1 MRKRFPGEMTV
12 LGGFEMT
19 SQTMRVSDPCYD
31 RDVWCCG
38 TFGKCKTGTWEAGVL
53 KTDMGDWGVRC
64 AVLAVRHKETGPDY
78 SVIRQRKVYQMK
90 DGWLEQPIDVGVD
103 SGQAGFYDEAFY
115 QDNSI
120 FKGMPEPE
128 HDYGDLWYNHAC
140 DITLSEMSAGVMPY
154 GVVSSSGF
162 GDGSY
167 VCYTH
172 KGSDGEIDFA
182 FVIFMDQYMISS
194 FAAIDRN
201 GDWLGSGDM
210 GWFGISTNDKEERAW
225 NDELQTLL
233 NEAQDDDFLV
243 VVDCHI

>member
-103 SGQAGFYDEAFY
+103 SGQEASMTRR
-115 QDNSI
+115 SI
-120 FKGMPEPE
+120 RTTRSSRVCPSLSMTTETFGTTMPAISRSVRCRQASCPM
-128 HDYGDLWYNHAC
+128 A
-140 DITLSEMSAGVMPY
+140 SSPPPASAMAVMSATRTRVRMAR
-154 GVVSSSGF
+154 STS
-162 GDGSY
+162 
-167 VCYTH
+167 H
-172 KGSDGEIDFA
+172 
-182 FVIFMDQYMISS
+182 SS
-194 FAAIDRN
+194 FSLMSNCFLAREC
-201 GDWLGSGDM
+201 
-210 GWFGISTNDKEERAW
+210 FGTPLAVSRR
-225 NDELQTLL
+225 
-233 NEAQDDDFLV
+233 
-243 VVDCHI
+243 C

>member
-103 SGQAGFYDEAFY
+103 SGQAGFYTRR
-115 QDNSI
+115 SI
-120 FKGMPEPE
+120 RTTRSSRVCPSLSMTTETFGTTMPAISRSVRCRQASCPM
-128 HDYGDLWYNHAC
+128 A
-140 DITLSEMSAGVMPY
+140 SSPPPASAMAVMSATRTRVRMAR
-154 GVVSSSGF
+154 STS
-162 GDGSY
+162 
-167 VCYTH
+167 H
-172 KGSDGEIDFA
+172 
-182 FVIFMDQYMISS
+182 SS
-194 FAAIDRN
+194 FSLMSNCFLAREC
-201 GDWLGSGDM
+201 
-210 GWFGISTNDKEERAW
+210 FGTPLAVSRR
-225 NDELQTLL
+225 
-233 NEAQDDDFLV
+233 
-243 VVDCHI
+243 C

>member
-167 VCYTH
+167 AARPVVPAGPTQEELDAEYIRICQSYDPTSEEWTVDRYNRRWIMCTVCGRIKQDVQMSYYGG
-172 KGSDGEIDFA
+172 KGGTNRGVCADCS
-182 FVIFMDQYMISS
+182 
-194 FAAIDRN
+194 RN
-201 GDWLGSGDM
+201 GRS
-210 GWFGISTNDKEERAW
+210 
-225 NDELQTLL
+225 
-233 NEAQDDDFLV
+233 
-243 VVDCHI
+243 

>member
-120 FKGMPEPE
+120 FRVCPSLSMTTETFGTTMPAISRSVRCRQASCPM
-128 HDYGDLWYNHAC
+128 A
-140 DITLSEMSAGVMPY
+140 SSPPPASAMAVMSATRTRVRMAR
-154 GVVSSSGF
+154 STS
-162 GDGSY
+162 
-167 VCYTH
+167 H
-172 KGSDGEIDFA
+172 
-182 FVIFMDQYMISS
+182 SS
-194 FAAIDRN
+194 FSLMSNCFLAREC
-201 GDWLGSGDM
+201 
-210 GWFGISTNDKEERAW
+210 FGTPLAVSRR
-225 NDELQTLL
+225 
-233 NEAQDDDFLV
+233 
-243 VVDCHI
+243 C

>member
-19 SQTMRVSDPCYD
+19 SQTMRVSDPCYE

-103 SGQAGFYDEAFY
+103 
-115 QDNSI
+115 
-120 FKGMPEPE
+120 
-128 HDYGDLWYNHAC
+128 YGDLWYNHVC

-182 FVIFMDQYMISS
+182 FVIF
-194 FAAIDRN
+194 ID
-201 GDWLGSGDM
+201 
-210 GWFGISTNDKEERAW
+210 E
-225 NDELQTLL
+225 
-233 NEAQDDDFLV
+233 
-243 VVDCHI
+243 

>member
-128 HDYGDLWYNHAC
+128 HDYGFGTTMPAISRSVRC
-140 DITLSEMSAGVMPY
+140 RQASCPMASSPPPASAMAVMSATRTRVRMAR
-154 GVVSSSGF
+154 STS
-162 GDGSY
+162 
-167 VCYTH
+167 H
-172 KGSDGEIDFA
+172 
-182 FVIFMDQYMISS
+182 SS
-194 FAAIDRN
+194 FSLMSNCFLAREC
-201 GDWLGSGDM
+201 
-210 GWFGISTNDKEERAW
+210 FGTPLAVSRR
-225 NDELQTLL
+225 
-233 NEAQDDDFLV
+233 
-243 VVDCHI
+243 C

>member
-115 QDNSI
+115 QDKTRSSRVCPSLSMTTET
-120 FKGMPEPE
+120 FGTTMPAISRSVRCRQASCPM
-128 HDYGDLWYNHAC
+128 A
-140 DITLSEMSAGVMPY
+140 SSPPPASAMAVMSATRTRVRMAR
-154 GVVSSSGF
+154 STS
-162 GDGSY
+162 
-167 VCYTH
+167 H
-172 KGSDGEIDFA
+172 
-182 FVIFMDQYMISS
+182 SS
-194 FAAIDRN
+194 FSLMSNCFLAREC
-201 GDWLGSGDM
+201 
-210 GWFGISTNDKEERAW
+210 FGTPLAVSRR
-225 NDELQTLL
+225 
-233 NEAQDDDFLV
+233 
-243 VVDCHI
+243 C

>member
-53 KTDMGDWGVRC
+53 KT
-64 AVLAVRHKETGPDY
+64 E
-78 SVIRQRKVYQMK
+78 RKVYQMK

-140 DITLSEMSAGVMPY
+140 DITLSERSAGVMPY

-182 FVIFMDQYMISS
+182 FVIF
-194 FAAIDRN
+194 ID
-201 GDWLGSGDM
+201 
-210 GWFGISTNDKEERAW
+210 E
-225 NDELQTLL
+225 
-233 NEAQDDDFLV
+233 
-243 VVDCHI
+243 

>member
-128 HDYGDLWYNHAC
+128 HDYGDLGTTMPAISRSVRC
-140 DITLSEMSAGVMPY
+140 RQASCPMASSPPPASAMAVMSATRTRVRMAR
-154 GVVSSSGF
+154 STS
-162 GDGSY
+162 
-167 VCYTH
+167 H
-172 KGSDGEIDFA
+172 
-182 FVIFMDQYMISS
+182 SS
-194 FAAIDRN
+194 FS
-201 GDWLGSGDM
+201 LM
-210 GWFGISTNDKEERAW
+210 GNCFLARECFGTPLAVSRR
-225 NDELQTLL
+225 
-233 NEAQDDDFLV
+233 
-243 VVDCHI
+243 C

>member
-140 DITLSEMSAGVMPY
+140 DITLSEVGRRHALWRRLLLRLRRWQLCLLHAQ
-154 GVVSSSGF
+154 GF
-162 GDGSY
+162 GWR
-167 VCYTH
+167 
-172 KGSDGEIDFA
+172 
-182 FVIFMDQYMISS
+182 
-194 FAAIDRN
+194 DR
-201 GDWLGSGDM
+201 LRIRH
-210 GWFGISTNDKEERAW
+210 F
-225 NDELQTLL
+225 
-233 NEAQDDDFLV
+233 
-243 VVDCHI
+243 H

>member
-154 GVVSSSGF
+154 GVVPPPASAMAVMSATRTRVRMARST
-162 GDGSY
+162 S
-167 VCYTH
+167 H
-172 KGSDGEIDFA
+172 
-182 FVIFMDQYMISS
+182 SS
-194 FAAIDRN
+194 FSLMSNCFLARECFGTPLAASR
-201 GDWLGSGDM
+201 
-210 GWFGISTNDKEERAW
+210 R
-225 NDELQTLL
+225 
-233 NEAQDDDFLV
+233 
-243 VVDCHI
+243 C

>member
-154 GVVSSSGF
+154 GVVSSSA
-162 GDGSY
+162 SAMA
-167 VCYTH
+167 VMSATRTRVRMARSTSH
-172 KGSDGEIDFA
+172 
-182 FVIFMDQYMISS
+182 SS
-194 FAAIDRN
+194 FSLMSNCFLAREC
-201 GDWLGSGDM
+201 
-210 GWFGISTNDKEERAW
+210 FGTPLAVSRR
-225 NDELQTLL
+225 
-233 NEAQDDDFLV
+233 
-243 VVDCHI
+243 C

>member
-90 DGWLEQPIDVGVD
+90 DGWLEQPIDVGLTLVR
-103 SGQAGFYDEAFY
+103 QASMTRR
-115 QDNSI
+115 SI
-120 FKGMPEPE
+120 RTTRSSRVCPSLSMTTETFGTTMPAISRSVRCRQASCPM
-128 HDYGDLWYNHAC
+128 A
-140 DITLSEMSAGVMPY
+140 SSPPPASAMAVMSATRTRVRMAR
-154 GVVSSSGF
+154 STS
-162 GDGSY
+162 
-167 VCYTH
+167 H
-172 KGSDGEIDFA
+172 
-182 FVIFMDQYMISS
+182 SS
-194 FAAIDRN
+194 FSLMSNCFLAREC
-201 GDWLGSGDM
+201 
-210 GWFGISTNDKEERAW
+210 FGTPLAVSRR
-225 NDELQTLL
+225 
-233 NEAQDDDFLV
+233 
-243 VVDCHI
+243 C

>member
-90 DGWLEQPIDVGVD
+90 DGWLEQPMWVLTLVR
-103 SGQAGFYDEAFY
+103 QASMTRR
-115 QDNSI
+115 SI
-120 FKGMPEPE
+120 RTTRSSRVCPSLSMTTETFGTTMPAISRSVRCRQASCPM
-128 HDYGDLWYNHAC
+128 A
-140 DITLSEMSAGVMPY
+140 SSPPPASAMAVMSATRTRVRMAR
-154 GVVSSSGF
+154 STS
-162 GDGSY
+162 
-167 VCYTH
+167 H
-172 KGSDGEIDFA
+172 
-182 FVIFMDQYMISS
+182 SS
-194 FAAIDRN
+194 FSLMSNCFLAREC
-201 GDWLGSGDM
+201 
-210 GWFGISTNDKEERAW
+210 FGTPLAVSRR
-225 NDELQTLL
+225 
-233 NEAQDDDFLV
+233 
-243 VVDCHI
+243 C

>member
-90 DGWLEQPIDVGVD
+90 DGGLERRSMWVLTLVR
-103 SGQAGFYDEAFY
+103 QASMTRR
-115 QDNSI
+115 SI
-120 FKGMPEPE
+120 RTTRSSRVCPSLSMTTETFGTT
-128 HDYGDLWYNHAC
+128 HAC
-140 DITLSEMSAGVMPY
+140 DITLSERSAGVMPY

-182 FVIFMDQYMISS
+182 FVIF
-194 FAAIDRN
+194 ID
-201 GDWLGSGDM
+201 
-210 GWFGISTNDKEERAW
+210 E
-225 NDELQTLL
+225 
-233 NEAQDDDFLV
+233 
-243 VVDCHI
+243 

>member
-90 DGWLEQPIDVGVD
+90 DGWLEQPINVGVD

-140 DITLSEMSAGVMPY
+140 DITLSERSQASCPMASSPPPASAMAVMSATRTRVRMAR
-154 GVVSSSGF
+154 STS
-162 GDGSY
+162 
-167 VCYTH
+167 H
-172 KGSDGEIDFA
+172 
-182 FVIFMDQYMISS
+182 SS
-194 FAAIDRN
+194 FSLMSNCFLAREC
-201 GDWLGSGDM
+201 
-210 GWFGISTNDKEERAW
+210 FGTPLAVSRR
-225 NDELQTLL
+225 
-233 NEAQDDDFLV
+233 
-243 VVDCHI
+243 C

>member
-90 DGWLEQPIDVGVD
+90 DGWLEQPIDVGVTLVR
-103 SGQAGFYDEAFY
+103 QASMTRR
-115 QDNSI
+115 SI
-120 FKGMPEPE
+120 RTTRSSRVCPSLSMTTETFGTTMPAISRSVRGRQASCPM
-128 HDYGDLWYNHAC
+128 A
-140 DITLSEMSAGVMPY
+140 SSPPPASAMAVMSATRTRVRMAR
-154 GVVSSSGF
+154 STS
-162 GDGSY
+162 
-167 VCYTH
+167 H
-172 KGSDGEIDFA
+172 
-182 FVIFMDQYMISS
+182 SS
-194 FAAIDRN
+194 FSLMSNCFLAREC
-201 GDWLGSGDM
+201 
-210 GWFGISTNDKEERAW
+210 FGTPLAVSRR
-225 NDELQTLL
+225 
-233 NEAQDDDFLV
+233 
-243 VVDCHI
+243 C

>member
-90 DGWLEQPIDVGVD
+90 DGSRSMWVLTLVR
-103 SGQAGFYDEAFY
+103 QASMTRR
-115 QDNSI
+115 SI
-120 FKGMPEPE
+120 RTTRSSRVCPSLSMTTETFGTTMPAISRSVRCRQASCPM
-128 HDYGDLWYNHAC
+128 A
-140 DITLSEMSAGVMPY
+140 SSPPPASAMAVMSATRTRVRMAR
-154 GVVSSSGF
+154 STS
-162 GDGSY
+162 
-167 VCYTH
+167 H
-172 KGSDGEIDFA
+172 
-182 FVIFMDQYMISS
+182 SS
-194 FAAIDRN
+194 FSLMSNCFLAREC
-201 GDWLGSGDM
+201 
-210 GWFGISTNDKEERAW
+210 FGTPLAVSRR
-225 NDELQTLL
+225 
-233 NEAQDDDFLV
+233 
-243 VVDCHI
+243 C

>member
-103 SGQAGFYDEAFY
+103 SGQAGFYDEAFFRTTR
-115 QDNSI
+115 SSRVCPSLSMTTET
-120 FKGMPEPE
+120 FGTTMPAISRSVRCRQASCPM
-128 HDYGDLWYNHAC
+128 A
-140 DITLSEMSAGVMPY
+140 SSPPPASAMAVMSATRTRVRMAR
-154 GVVSSSGF
+154 STS
-162 GDGSY
+162 
-167 VCYTH
+167 H
-172 KGSDGEIDFA
+172 
-182 FVIFMDQYMISS
+182 SS
-194 FAAIDRN
+194 FSLMSNCFLAREC
-201 GDWLGSGDM
+201 
-210 GWFGISTNDKEERAW
+210 FGTPLAVSRR
-225 NDELQTLL
+225 
-233 NEAQDDDFLV
+233 
-243 VVDCHI
+243 C

>member
-140 DITLSEMSAGVMPY
+140 DITLSEMSAGVMRPMA
-154 GVVSSSGF
+154 SSPPPASAMAVM
-162 GDGSY
+162 SATRTR
-167 VCYTH
+167 VRMARSTSH
-172 KGSDGEIDFA
+172 
-182 FVIFMDQYMISS
+182 SS
-194 FAAIDRN
+194 FSLMSNCFLAREC
-201 GDWLGSGDM
+201 
-210 GWFGISTNDKEERAW
+210 FGTPLAVSRR
-225 NDELQTLL
+225 
-233 NEAQDDDFLV
+233 
-243 VVDCHI
+243 C

>member
-120 FKGMPEPE
+120 FKGIPRSMGMFLISPLQSWQPNP
-128 HDYGDLWYNHAC
+128 LRPTVIW
-140 DITLSEMSAGVMPY
+140 I
-154 GVVSSSGF
+154 VS
-162 GDGSY
+162 
-167 VCYTH
+167 V
-172 KGSDGEIDFA
+172 
-182 FVIFMDQYMISS
+182 
-194 FAAIDRN
+194 AA
-201 GDWLGSGDM
+201 
-210 GWFGISTNDKEERAW
+210 E
-225 NDELQTLL
+225 
-233 NEAQDDDFLV
+233 
-243 VVDCHI
+243 

>member
-128 HDYGDLWYNHAC
+128 QEIN
-140 DITLSEMSAGVMPY
+140 
-154 GVVSSSGF
+154 
-162 GDGSY
+162 
-167 VCYTH
+167 
-172 KGSDGEIDFA
+172 KGHCESDGCEFCSVNSAYDEIFNRFSD
-182 FVIFMDQYMISS
+182 D
-194 FAAIDRN
+194 
-201 GDWLGSGDM
+201 
-210 GWFGISTNDKEERAW
+210 EEDDA
-225 NDELQTLL
+225 DE
-233 NEAQDDDFLV
+233 
-243 VVDCHI
+243 

>member
-64 AVLAVRHKETGPDY
+64 AVLAVRHKETGPVY

-182 FVIFMDQYMISS
+182 FVIF
-194 FAAIDRN
+194 ID
-201 GDWLGSGDM
+201 
-210 GWFGISTNDKEERAW
+210 E
-225 NDELQTLL
+225 
-233 NEAQDDDFLV
+233 
-243 VVDCHI
+243 

>member
-128 HDYGDLWYNHAC
+128 HDYGTFGTTMPAISRSVRC
-140 DITLSEMSAGVMPY
+140 RQASCPMASSPPPASAMAVMSATRTRVRMAR
-154 GVVSSSGF
+154 STS
-162 GDGSY
+162 
-167 VCYTH
+167 H
-172 KGSDGEIDFA
+172 
-182 FVIFMDQYMISS
+182 SS
-194 FAAIDRN
+194 FSLMSNCFLAREC
-201 GDWLGSGDM
+201 
-210 GWFGISTNDKEERAW
+210 FGTPLAVSRR
-225 NDELQTLL
+225 
-233 NEAQDDDFLV
+233 
-243 VVDCHI
+243 C

>member
-103 SGQAGFYDEAFY
+103 VLTLVRQASMTRR
-115 QDNSI
+115 SI
-120 FKGMPEPE
+120 RTTRSSRVCPSLSMTTETFGTTMPAISRSVRCRQASCPM
-128 HDYGDLWYNHAC
+128 A
-140 DITLSEMSAGVMPY
+140 SSPPPASAMAVMSATRTRVRMAR
-154 GVVSSSGF
+154 STS
-162 GDGSY
+162 
-167 VCYTH
+167 H
-172 KGSDGEIDFA
+172 
-182 FVIFMDQYMISS
+182 SS
-194 FAAIDRN
+194 FSLMSNCFLAREC
-201 GDWLGSGDM
+201 
-210 GWFGISTNDKEERAW
+210 FGTPLAVSRR
-225 NDELQTLL
+225 
-233 NEAQDDDFLV
+233 
-243 VVDCHI
+243 C

>member
-1 MRKRFPGEMTV
+1 MKKRFPGEMTV
-12 LGGFEMT
+12 LGDFEMT

-140 DITLSEMSAGVMPY
+140 DTRSVRGRQASCPMASSPPPASAMAVMSATRTRVRMA
-154 GVVSSSGF
+154 SRLRIRHF
-162 GDGSY
+162 
-167 VCYTH
+167 H
-172 KGSDGEIDFA
+172 
-182 FVIFMDQYMISS
+182 
-194 FAAIDRN
+194 
-201 GDWLGSGDM
+201 
-210 GWFGISTNDKEERAW
+210 
-225 NDELQTLL
+225 
-233 NEAQDDDFLV
+233 
-243 VVDCHI
+243 

>member
-128 HDYGDLWYNHAC
+128 HDYGDLWYNHAAISRSVRC
-140 DITLSEMSAGVMPY
+140 RQASCPMASSHPPASAMAVMSATRTRVRMAR
-154 GVVSSSGF
+154 STS
-162 GDGSY
+162 
-167 VCYTH
+167 H
-172 KGSDGEIDFA
+172 
-182 FVIFMDQYMISS
+182 SS
-194 FAAIDRN
+194 FSLMSNCFLAREC
-201 GDWLGSGDM
+201 
-210 GWFGISTNDKEERAW
+210 FGTPLAVSRR
-225 NDELQTLL
+225 
-233 NEAQDDDFLV
+233 
-243 VVDCHI
+243 C

>member
-128 HDYGDLWYNHAC
+128 HDYGDLWYNPMPAISRSVRC
-140 DITLSEMSAGVMPY
+140 RQASCPMASSPPPASAMAVMSATRTRVRMAR
-154 GVVSSSGF
+154 STS
-162 GDGSY
+162 
-167 VCYTH
+167 H
-172 KGSDGEIDFA
+172 
-182 FVIFMDQYMISS
+182 SS
-194 FAAIDRN
+194 FSLMSNCFLAREC
-201 GDWLGSGDM
+201 
-210 GWFGISTNDKEERAW
+210 FGTPLAVSRR
-225 NDELQTLL
+225 
-233 NEAQDDDFLV
+233 
-243 VVDCHI
+243 C